1 MGVGGGLGSWLFCLG
16 WEGARGVGGGHSG
29 NSDNEGGRA
38 ACEHPRRVGGLLL
51 VPGGH
56 GSGWVAVGRAGRGGR
71 ASRLG
76 WLGWLGWWSCWSLGG
91 ATKTGR
97 IVEVASGAGVP
108 ERDGRSRWVVGAAWS
123 PLVVVSTMAW
133 PLCRWIWRGGAEG
146 VRAGGGSAAG
156 GTKCSAGID
165 VTRENSTKRTSRHHL
180 GRSFSI
186 ICVMGARS
194 IAFASCP
201 PATRRPAAESGGGV
215 AGVEPPA
222 AHRYRSSA
230 GLRVRFG
237 GRPGSVVL
245 EGRRR
250 RGPGGRP
257 VKVDAVARRFA
268 RNCRFTYAQFC
279 EKRVRPDMHPAV
291 HLVRSTVLAFYYPGQ
306 VSSPVYYFC
315 D

>member
-1 MGVGGGLGSWLFCLG
+1 MVGM
-16 WEGARGVGGGHSG
+16 V
-29 NSDNEGGRA
+29 
-38 ACEHPRRVGGLLL
+38 VLLE
-51 VPGGH
+51 P
-56 GSGWVAVGRAGRGGR
+56 
-71 ASRLG
+71 
-76 WLGWLGWWSCWSLGG
+76 GG

-97 IVEVASGAGVP
+97 ILEVASEGGVP
-108 ERDGRSRWVVGAAWS
+108 ERAGRSGWVVGAAWS
-123 PLVVVSTMAW
+123 PLVVVSTMVW
-133 PLCRWIWRGGAEG
+133 PLCRWIWRGWAEG

-215 AGVEPPA
+215 AGVERPA

-257 VKVDAVARRFA
+257 IKVVA
-268 RNCRFTYAQFC
+268 CREALAQSSIRTGGDPLIRTAPKSGFQ
-279 EKRVRPDMHPAV
+279 HP
-291 HLVRSTVLAFYYPGQ
+291 LF
-306 VSSPVYYFC
+306 SPRGA
-315 D
+315 

>member
-1 MGVGGGLGSWLFCLG
+1 MEPSGGRFNDGMAPVSL
-16 WEGARGVGGGHSG
+16 
-29 NSDNEGGRA
+29 DMEGG
-38 ACEHPRRVGGLLL
+38 E
-51 VPGGH
+51 
-56 GSGWVAVGRAGRGGR
+56 SG
-71 ASRLG
+71 
-76 WLGWLGWWSCWSLGG
+76 
-91 ATKTGR
+91 
-97 IVEVASGAGVP
+97 E
-108 ERDGRSRWVVGAAWS
+108 
-123 PLVVVSTMAW
+123 
-133 PLCRWIWRGGAEG
+133 
-146 VRAGGGSAAG
+146 SAAG
-156 GTKCSAGID
+156 RTKSSAGID
-165 VTRENSTKRTSRHHL
+165 VTRENSTKRSSGHHL
-180 GRSFSI
+180 GSSFSMVR
-186 ICVMGARS
+186 VMGARS
-194 IAFASCP
+194 IAFARFR

>member
-1 MGVGGGLGSWLFCLG
+1 MVGM
-16 WEGARGVGGGHSG
+16 V
-29 NSDNEGGRA
+29 
-38 ACEHPRRVGGLLL
+38 VLLE
-51 VPGGH
+51 P
-56 GSGWVAVGRAGRGGR
+56 
-71 ASRLG
+71 
-76 WLGWLGWWSCWSLGG
+76 GG

-97 IVEVASGAGVP
+97 IVEVASEAGVP
-108 ERDGRSRWVVGAAWS
+108 ERDRRSRWVVGAAWS
-123 PLVVVSTMAW
+123 SLVVVSTMVW
-133 PLCRWIWRGGAEG
+133 PLCRWIWRGWAEG

-156 GTKCSAGID
+156 RTKCSAGID
-165 VTRENSTKRTSRHHL
+165 VTRENSTKRTSGHHL

-194 IAFASCP
+194 IAFASWC

-215 AGVEPPA
+215 TGVEPPA

-257 VKVDAVARRFA
+257 IKVVAVERASRNRRLRT
-268 RNCRFTYAQFC
+268 RNFC
-279 EKRVRPDMHPAV
+279 ENEFGTDMHPTVPVIVETGSDFGGESARARKSKPLNLYPSCSGTREV
-291 HLVRSTVLAFYYPGQ
+291 LRSYLSNSGSAA
-306 VSSPVYYFC
+306 
-315 D
+315 